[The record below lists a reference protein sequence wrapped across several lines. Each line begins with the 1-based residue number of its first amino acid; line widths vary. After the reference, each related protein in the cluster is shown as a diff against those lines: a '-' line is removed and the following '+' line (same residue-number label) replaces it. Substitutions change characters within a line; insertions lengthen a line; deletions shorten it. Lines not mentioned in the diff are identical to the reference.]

1 MQDNRAVTRR
11 DRRELGRSWTL
22 VLLAGTCLAGVLAIW
37 ATPAGCPVASW
48 WPAAGIATALVALS
62 PLRRT
67 PVLGLAI
74 AGASLA
80 ANLVAGRDVDV
91 SAWFAAANGVEAVA
105 AGLLLKRLRDRV
117 PVLETHEDVIRLA
130 VAALAG
136 GAVVAVGAGAAV
148 RVTYGGPVAETA
160 PLVLFS
166 HAAAILVV
174 TPLALARRRGVRQG
188 TDAEAWVQGLATLAV
203 TVLVLVSEDS
213 LGLAFAPLPL
223 LVWGA
228 LRFDVRTVAWEL
240 FAFAVLNTA
249 LTDRGHGPFG
259 QAYAAGEIGPLQAA
273 ALTQG
278 YLVCAVVLTLPLAI
292 AVQQRH
298 ALLARVTADEELFRR
313 NFTESLVGMLLL
325 RVDGERLVVVE
336 LNDRAARTLGGDR
349 DRLLDRPLDE
359 VVTAVAASAP
369 TGAVVRDL
377 LTRQRDGW
385 SATCAVTDRPGA
397 RVEVAVALLSGR
409 GDDAVLSAQVLDV
422 SAEHEA
428 RRRLETAEKLTSATL
443 DTAACII
450 LVTDTDGRIVRVNAA
465 TAEIT
470 GHTEK
475 DLLGLPVW
483 ETPVAPSDTNDIEA
497 LFVWPNR
504 SGQPVIRERDL
515 LTKDGRRLR
524 VVWNNN
530 VVRDEHGRAAYA
542 VMTGVDVTTE
552 RTSAGL
558 VTHLMQ
564 AAIST
569 ALVGVD
575 TRGRVT
581 VFNSGAGHLLG
592 VEPHEV
598 VGRAFVDLLDPAE
611 LLERT
616 GTRDPQQAFDAVAR
630 AVDSGRESDVRDW
643 TWVSRGGRRRVVAM
657 TTSVTHDAFGEQ
669 VGYLVVGRDVT
680 EQRESQEMLVA
691 ALEKERHAVERLRAL
706 DDAKNEFV
714 STVSHEL
721 RTPVTS
727 IVGYTEM
734 LQDGSLV
741 EPVPDQLP
749 LLDSIARNGQRLIAL
764 CNDLLALSGLDAG
777 TTQWQ
782 RERVDLG
789 CVLPGAEEAVR
800 PLLAG
805 RRLDVRWEAPPG
817 PVAVT
822 GDRAQLERVLLNLVG
837 NAVKFTEDGG
847 TITCRVRR
855 DGDEAV
861 LEVADTGIG
870 IPREEQDGLFQK
882 FFRSTT
888 AQKRA
893 IQGTGLGLSIVA
905 AIVAAHGGRVGVE
918 SEHLAGTTFTVR
930 LPLAV

>member
-1 MQDNRAVTRR
+1 VQDNRAVTTPDRR
-11 DRRELGRSWTL
+11 DLGWWSTIA
-22 VLLAGTCLAGVLAIW
+22 LLGTTCVAGILAIR
-37 ATPAGCPVASW
+37 ATPDGFPISSW

-62 PLRRT
+62 PLRRALA
-67 PVLGLAI
+67 LGVAV
-74 AGASLA
+74 GVASLA
-80 ANLVAGRDVDV
+80 ANLAAGRDPEVA
-91 SAWFAAANGVEAVA
+91 SWFAAANGTEAVV
-105 AGLLLKRLRDRV
+105 AGLLLKRLRDHV
-117 PVLETHEDVIRLA
+117 PALDTPEDLGRLVLAALTGGA
-130 VAALAG
+130 VAA
-136 GAVVAVGAGAAV
+136 AVAGAALRLV
-148 RVTYGGPVAETA
+148 SDRPVLQVA
-160 PLVLFS
+160 PLLLCS
-166 HAAAILVV
+166 YAAAVLVV
-174 TPLALARRRGVRQG
+174 TPIALARRRGVRHG
-188 TDAEAWVQGLATLAV
+188 SDAEAWLHGLGTTAV
-203 TVLVLVSEDS
+203 TVLVFSSEHS
-213 LGLAFAPLPL
+213 LALSFAPLPL

-228 LRFDVRTVAWEL
+228 LRFSVRTVTWEL
-240 FAFAVLNTA
+240 CLFALLSTA
-249 LTDRGHGPFG
+249 LTNRGQGPFG
-259 QAYAAGEIGPLQAA
+259 QAYAEGQVGPLEAA
-273 ALTQG
+273 ALNQG
-278 YLVCAVVLTLPLAI
+278 YLVCAAVLTLPLAM
-292 AVQQRH
+292 AVRQRH
-298 ALLARVTADEELFRR
+298 ALLARVSADEELFRR

-325 RVDGERLVVVE
+325 RAEGERLVVVE
-336 LNDRAARTLGGDR
+336 LNDRAAGTLGGDR
-349 DRLLDRPLDE
+349 DRLLGRPLEE
-359 VVTAVAASAP
+359 VVTAVVGSAP

-385 SATCAVTDRPGA
+385 SATCSVPGRPGA
-397 RVEVAVALLSGR
+397 RVEVAVALLAGT

-428 RRRLETAEKLTSATL
+428 RQRLETAEKLTSATL

-450 LVTDTDGRIVRVNAA
+450 LVTDTEGRIVRVNAA
-465 TAEIT
+465 TADIT
-470 GHTEK
+470 GHDEK

-483 ETPVAPSDTNDIEA
+483 ETPVAPSNTNDIEA

-515 LTKDGRRLR
+515 VTKDGRRLR

-530 VVRDEHGRAAYA
+530 VVRDEHGHAAYA

-592 VEPHEV
+592 LEPQEV
-598 VGRAFVDLLDPAE
+598 IGRSFTDLLDPAE
-611 LLERT
+611 LRLRT
-616 GTRDPQQAFDAVAR
+616 GTEDPERSFAALAR
-630 AVDSGRESDVRDW
+630 AIEDGRESSARDW
-643 TWVSRGGRRRVVAM
+643 TWVSRGGRRRVVSM
-657 TTSVTHDAFGEQ
+657 STSVTHDAFGDH

-680 EQRESQEMLVA
+680 EQRESQEMVVA

-734 LQDGSLV
+734 LQDGSMV
-741 EPVPDQLP
+741 DPVPEQLP

-789 CVLPGAEEAVR
+789 CVLPAVEEAVR

-817 PVAVT
+817 PVSVT
-822 GDRAQLERVLLNLVG
+822 GDLAQLERVLLNLVG

-855 DGDEAV
+855 DGDEAL
-861 LEVADTGIG
+861 LEVGDTGIG

-905 AIVAAHGGRVGVE
+905 AHGGRVGVE

-930 LPLAV
+930 LPLAA

>member
-1 MQDNRAVTRR
+1 MTRP
-11 DRRELGRSWTL
+11 DRRELAGSWTIA
-22 VLLAGTCLAGVLAIW
+22 LLAATWLAGVLAIW
-37 ATPAGCPVASW
+37 VTPDGFPVASW

-62 PLRRT
+62 PLRRA
-67 PVLGLAI
+67 PALGL
-74 AGASLA
+74 GVGLASLA
-80 ANLVAGRDVDV
+80 ANLVAGRDLDV
-91 SAWFAAANGVEAVA
+91 SSWFAAANGAEAVA
-105 AGLLLKRLRDRV
+105 AGVVLKRLRDRV
-117 PVLETHEDVIRLA
+117 PRLRSHEDFIRL
-130 VAALAG
+130 VLAALTG
-136 GAVVAVGAGAAV
+136 GAVVAVGAAAAV
-148 RVTYGGPVAETA
+148 RVTYGGPVLETA

-174 TPLALARRRGVRQG
+174 APLALARSRGTRQG
-188 TDAEAWVQGLATLAV
+188 TDAEAWVQCLLTLAV
-203 TVLVLVSEDS
+203 AGLVFGSEQS
-213 LGLAFAPLPL
+213 SALAFAPLPL

-228 LRFDVRTVAWEL
+228 LRFGVRTVAWEL
-240 FAFAVLNTA
+240 CAFALLNTA

-259 QAYAAGEIGPLQAA
+259 QAYADGDLGPLQAA

-298 ALLARVTADEELFRR
+298 ALLHRVSADEELFRR

-325 RVDGERLVVVE
+325 RAEGDRLVVVE
-336 LNDRAARTLGGDR
+336 LNDRATRTLGGDR
-349 DRLLDRPLDE
+349 DRLLGRPLDE
-359 VVTAVAASAP
+359 VVTAVDAP
-369 TGAVVRDL
+369 TPAGAVVADL
-377 LTRQRDGW
+377 LARRRDAW
-385 SATCAVTDRPGA
+385 SAPCSVPGRPGA
-397 RVEVAVALLSGR
+397 RLEVAVALLSG
-409 GDDAVLSAQVLDV
+409 GADAVLSAQVLDV

-428 RRRLETAEKLTSATL
+428 RQRLETAEKLTSATL

-450 LVTDTDGRIVRVNAA
+450 LMTDTEGRIVRVNAA
-465 TAEIT
+465 TTEIT
-470 GHTEK
+470 GHDEK

-515 LTKDGRRLR
+515 VTKDGRRLR

-530 VVRDEHGRAAYA
+530 VVRDEHGHAAYA

-552 RTSAGL
+552 RANAGL

-564 AAIST
+564 AEIST

-575 TRGRVT
+575 TRGRIT

-592 VEPHEV
+592 VDPHEV
-598 VGRAFVDLLDPAE
+598 VGQPFTVLLDPAE
-611 LLERT
+611 LVERA
-616 GTRDPQQAFDAVAR
+616 GTDDPERAFAALAR
-630 AVDSGRESDVRDW
+630 AVGAGRESSVRDW

-657 TTSVTHDAFGEQ
+657 TTSVTHDAFGDQ

-680 EQRESQEMLVA
+680 EQRESQELLVA
-691 ALEKERHAVERLRAL
+691 ALEKERHAVERLQAL

-741 EPVPDQLP
+741 DPVPDQLP

-789 CVLPGAEEAVR
+789 GVLPAVEEAVR
-800 PLLAG
+800 PLLGG

-817 PVAVT
+817 PVLVT

-847 TITCRVRR
+847 TVTCRLRR
-855 DGDEAV
+855 EGTDAL
-861 LEVADTGIG
+861 LEVVDTGIG

-918 SEHLAGTTFTVR
+918 SEHLAGTTFTVC
-930 LPLAV
+930 LPLAA